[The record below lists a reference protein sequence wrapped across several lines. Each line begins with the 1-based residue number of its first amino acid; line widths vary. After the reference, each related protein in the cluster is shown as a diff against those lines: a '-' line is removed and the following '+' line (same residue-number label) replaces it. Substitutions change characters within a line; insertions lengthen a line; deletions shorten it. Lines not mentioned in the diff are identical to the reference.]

1 VILGTSSGSRSLR
14 RARRAFSRHRRV
26 FAAFLLAAAVV
37 SGLAAAAPRQPH
49 LATLV
54 VAAHDLAAGRTLGA
68 SDLAFAQVPAAARP
82 DGALGDPATLVG
94 RSVASAVR
102 RGEPIT
108 DVRLVGPGLL
118 VGSRGVVAAPVRLAD
133 AATAALVR
141 AGDLVDV
148 LAASG
153 SAAPDGSGSA
163 GAESGATAAGTARIV
178 AAGARV
184 LAVPPLPDGQLA
196 ADGALVVLAVSPAT
210 ATVLAGAAA
219 SERLSVVIRL
229 PDDSTGTSR

>member
-1 VILGTSSGSRSLR
+1 VIRGSSSGSRSTR
-14 RARRAFSRHRRV
+14 RARRAFSRHRRFV
-26 FAAFLLAAAVV
+26 AAFLLAAAVV
-37 SGLAAAAPRQPH
+37 SGLVAVAPRQPH

-54 VAAHDLAAGRTLGA
+54 VAAHDLGAGRILGS
-68 SDLAFAQVPAAARP
+68 SDLAYAQVPAAARP
-82 DGALGDPATLVG
+82 DGALADSAVLVG

-108 DVRLVGPGLL
+108 DLRLVGPGLL

-133 AATAALVR
+133 AATAGLVR
-141 AGDLVDV
+141 PGDLVDV

-153 SAAPDGSGSA
+153 SAAPDGSGYA
-163 GAESGATAAGTARIV
+163 GVGSGADATPTARLV
-178 AAGARV
+178 AEAARV

-196 ADGALVVLAVSPAT
+196 ADGALVVLAVSPVT

-219 SERLSVVIRL
+219 SQRLSVVIRL

>member
-1 VILGTSSGSRSLR
+1 VIPGSSSSRRSTR
-14 RARRAFSRHRRV
+14 RARRAFSRHRR
-26 FAAFLLAAAVV
+26 FAAAFLLAAAVV
-37 SGLAAAAPRQPH
+37 SGLVAAAPSHPH

-54 VAAHDLAAGRTLGA
+54 VAAHDLAAGRILGP
-68 SDLAFAQVPAAARP
+68 SDVALAQVPAAARP
-82 DGALGDPATLVG
+82 DGAASDPAALVG

-118 VGSRGVVAAPVRLAD
+118 VGARGVVAAPVRLAD

-141 AGDLVDV
+141 PGDLVDV

-153 SAAPDGSGSA
+153 SAAPDGSGYASTGSGPSA
-163 GAESGATAAGTARIV
+163 PTARLV
-178 AAGARV
+178 ADAARV
-184 LAVPPLPDGQLA
+184 LAVPPLSDGQLA
-196 ADGALVVLAVSPAT
+196 ADGALVVLAVSPTT

-229 PDDSTGTSR
+229 PDDSRGTSH